1 VLCVKRTH
9 VALDKPMEP
18 STQRAREHHAGI
30 HGLRGAC
37 VLAIFAYHVVN
48 SGLLP
53 PASSPSVALWLWLC
67 DGLRYGV
74 EVFFM
79 ISGYV
84 IVRSL
89 QRHANVA
96 LFARDRVLRIFPLW
110 LPLAVAMLA
119 AALAASHMSG
129 IPSRAL
135 PSAWTLV
142 PSLLILAPVLPVTNI
157 HPAQWSLCYELF
169 FYVFAAAA
177 WQVRHR
183 ALALRLLCL
192 APALCFV
199 VLFPRALFFVPGVLV
214 ALYEPRL
221 RERVALMRWAWIG
234 LPLAWVAWLS
244 TGTENAALS
253 RTLIDFVAQGQG
265 LLAVA
270 AFLGGS
276 SFFAWIVLF
285 RAHPERHVLG
295 TQGMQWLGTIS
306 FSFYLVHPIV
316 MGGVKRVLL
325 PVLHLS
331 TWPAILVFVVVS
343 LAGSCVAS
351 YLTWKYLE
359 VGLRRWLLSHSRTA
373 TPLAVHR

>member
-1 VLCVKRTH
+1 
-9 VALDKPMEP
+9 MEP
-18 STQRAREHHAGI
+18 SSHRAREHHAGI

-53 PASSPSVALWLWLC
+53 PASSPFVALWLWLC

-89 QRHANVA
+89 QRHASVA
-96 LFARDRVLRIFPLW
+96 LFMRDRVLRIFPLW
-110 LPLAVAMLA
+110 LPLALAMLVA
-119 AALAASHMSG
+119 AWAASHVSG
-129 IPSRAL
+129 VPSRAL
-135 PSAWTLV
+135 PSVWTLL

-169 FYVFAAAA
+169 FYVFAAAS

-183 ALALRLLCL
+183 TLALRLLCL
-192 APALCFV
+192 VPALAFA
-199 VLFPRALFFVPGVLV
+199 VLFPRALFFAPGVLV
-214 ALYEPRL
+214 ALYEPWL
-221 RERVALMRWAWIG
+221 RQRGAWTRAAWIG

-265 LLAVA
+265 PLAVA
-270 AFLGGS
+270 AFLGGGA
-276 SFFAWIVLF
+276 FFAWIVLF

-295 TQGMQWLGTIS
+295 TPSMQWLGTVS

-325 PVLHLS
+325 PALHLG
-331 TWPAILVFVVVS
+331 TWPGILVFVVVS
-343 LAGSCVAS
+343 FVGSCVAS

-359 VGLRRWLLSHSRTA
+359 VGLRRWLLARGGMA
-373 TPLAVHR
+373 TPLAAQR

>member
-1 VLCVKRTH
+1 MTSNPGQKT
-9 VALDKPMEP
+9 
-18 STQRAREHHAGI
+18 REHHAGI

-37 VLAIFAYHVVN
+37 VLAIFVYHVVN

-53 PASSPSVALWLWLC
+53 PASSPLVAMWLWLC

-96 LFARDRVLRIFPLW
+96 LFMRDRFLRIFPLW
-110 LPLAVAMLA
+110 LPLAVAMLVA
-119 AALAASHMSG
+119 AWAASHVSG
-129 IPSRAL
+129 LPARAL
-135 PSAWTLV
+135 PNAWTLV

-169 FYVFAAAA
+169 FYVFAAGL
-177 WQVRHR
+177 WQVRRR

-192 APALCFV
+192 VPALCFA

-214 ALYEPRL
+214 ALYEPWL
-221 RERVALMRWAWIG
+221 RERSAWMRWAWAG

-253 RTLIDFVAQGQG
+253 RTLIDFVAEGQG
-265 LLAVA
+265 LLAVV
-270 AFLGGS
+270 AFLGGFA
-276 SFFAWIVLF
+276 FFAWIVLF
-285 RAHPERHVLG
+285 RAHPEGHVLG
-295 TQGMQWLGTIS
+295 TRVMQWLGTIS

-325 PVLHLS
+325 PALHLG
-331 TWPAILVFVVVS
+331 TWPAILVFSLVS
-343 LAGSCVAS
+343 FVGACVAS

-359 VGLRRWLLSHSRTA
+359 VGLRRWLLARGRMA
-373 TPLAVHR
+373 APLAAHR